1 MAFDTATNFKTA
13 VQDWLDRADYSAV
26 ADDMI
31 LLAEAHLN
39 YELNCREMVTE
50 TDITPSS
57 GVCALPADFL
67 SVIKLVALTTPRR
80 VLHQIGISMA
90 DSKHDESVSGVPVD
104 YAIIGENIHTYPSS
118 SYDVE
123 LTYKQKL
130 PPLASNDSNWLLAA
144 YPNIYLSACMM
155 EAHRYFRN
163 ADELGIEAQR
173 ITNMIERINNNSM
186 LEYMGDATRTL
197 QGHTP

>member
-26 ADDMI
+26 ADDTI
-31 LLAEAHLN
+31 LLAESHLN
-39 YELNCREMVTE
+39 HELNCREMVTE
-50 TDITPSS
+50 TDITPAS
-57 GVCALPADFL
+57 GVCALPADFMQ
-67 SVIKLVALTTPRR
+67 VIKLVAKTSPRR
-80 VLHQIGISMA
+80 VLSQIGIAAA
-90 DSKHDESVSGVPVD
+90 DANFDESVSGIPIS
-104 YAIIGENIHTYPSS
+104 YAIIGENIHTYPAS

-130 PPLASNDSNWLLAA
+130 PPLATNASNWLLAA

-163 ADELGIEAQR
+163 IDELSIEAQR
-173 ITNMIERINNNSM
+173 LANMIERINNNYM
-186 LEYMGDATRTL
+186 LEYMGDASRTSP
-197 QGHTP
+197 GCNP